1 MKSGIK
7 TSKRIRR
14 RRYIAA
20 AVVSLLLAVSLPG
33 CGREDS
39 MDELV
44 TAKDIEYN
52 SFEKTTVPVQK
63 GNINPVFE
71 KTITLSNYTEV
82 QYHIDAKKSQEFEQ
96 YKIEF
101 KSLNF
106 EVGDRVKPGD
116 VIVSFKSEELDKQL
130 RESQKLKTEAAL
142 QIEHLQKLAA
152 IDKNLSFD
160 TEIKELNNQIYLA
173 NVHISDINE
182 KYASY
187 NIVSDMDGEIGYI
200 DNSLENGF
208 ITMGKTLVKVMSDN
222 GYYVMDKASKDG
234 EADKNTDDLSA
245 AMVSDADIYAGTVYD
260 AKKLLSDYKVR
271 AIIDPESPDA
281 ASATDAEN
289 VIVSNG
295 NRVCFELVDD
305 VLLKP
310 NTLLLTV
317 ELPEIKNVF
326 YIDRQALL
334 ECEDGYYVYKQMES
348 GGFRAVK
355 VTPGEEA
362 GQYIVI
368 NSGLEEGDLVAIP

>member
-7 TSKRIRR
+7 TSKRVRR
-14 RRYIAA
+14 RRYLAA
-20 AVVSLLLAVSLPG
+20 AVSLLLAVCISG

-52 SFEKTTVPVQK
+52 SFEKTTVTVQK
-63 GNINPVFE
+63 GDINPVFE

-173 NVHISDINE
+173 NVHINDINE

-208 ITMGKTLVKVMSDN
+208 ITLGKPLVKVMSDN

>member
-1 MKSGIK
+1 
-7 TSKRIRR
+7 
-14 RRYIAA
+14 
-20 AVVSLLLAVSLPG
+20 
-33 CGREDS
+33 

-63 GNINPVFE
+63 GNIKPVFE